1 MGHGCETLILDGNTA
16 EFGGISPPLHLNGCQ
31 DQETGS
37 VFAEILLAGSEVAQR
52 QGSLERC
59 GL

>member
-1 MGHGCETLILDGNTA
+1 MATWQSLVV
-16 EFGGISPPLHLNGCQ
+16 SVRLHLNGCQ